1 MYTKVFKRIIDFLGS
16 LLGLILLS
24 PVFLV
29 IVLTLLFINNG
40 KPFFTQLRPGKNE
53 KLFKVI
59 KFKTMTD
66 KRNSLG
72 ELLEDNLRL
81 TQFGKFLRKTSLDE
95 IPQLINVLKGDMS
108 IVGPRPLLVEFLDY
122 YTEEELQRHNV
133 KPGITGLAQISGR
146 NLLSDD
152 EKFQMDIDY
161 VNRLSFW
168 LDVAIVLKTIQ
179 KVFKSED
186 IVLAPDVDPG
196 IDEVREKRINT

>member
-1 MYTKVFKRIIDFLGS
+1 MDFIGS
-16 LLGLILLS
+16 LIGLIILS
-24 PVFLV
+24 PIFL
-29 IVLTLLFINNG
+29 IITLVLFILNNG
-40 KPFFTQLRPGKNE
+40 SPFFTQKRPGKNE
-53 KLFKVI
+53 NIFRMI

-66 KRNSLG
+66 KRNSHG

-81 TQFGKFLRKTSLDE
+81 TSFGKFLRKTSLDE
-95 IPQLINVLKGDMS
+95 LPQLINVLIGDMS
-108 IVGPRPLLVEFLDY
+108 VVGPRPLLVRFLEY

-133 KPGITGLAQISGR
+133 KPGITGLAQVSGR

-152 EKFQMDIDY
+152 EKFEMDVDY

-168 LDVAIVLKTIQ
+168 LDVKIILKTVQ

-196 IDEVREKRINT
+196 IDEVRKKRVDLDGA